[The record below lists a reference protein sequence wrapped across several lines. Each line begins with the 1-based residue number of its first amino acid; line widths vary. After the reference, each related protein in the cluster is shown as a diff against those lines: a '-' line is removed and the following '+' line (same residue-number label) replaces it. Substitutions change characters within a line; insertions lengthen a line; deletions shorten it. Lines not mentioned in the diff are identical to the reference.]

1 LNEHSTTYSTAFLS
15 KSLIIRSGKSISDTL
30 IPIAPVFRVFVVNR
44 YAVAELIDRPVL
56 DRTGLSGRFDF
67 TIQWSPESNGQSTAE
82 TQVQV
87 DSEATT
93 FLETL
98 KEQLGLRLK
107 PERAPLDVLI
117 IDHLELP
124 SEN

>member
-1 LNEHSTTYSTAFLS
+1 MLQKYDDGVDCSFSNHPFLGELTARCWIERDLVA
-15 KSLIIRSGKSISDTL
+15 GSIS
-30 IPIAPVFRVFVVNR
+30 
-44 YAVAELIDRPVL
+44 
-56 DRTGLSGRFDF
+56 LSSGA
-67 TIQWSPESNGQSTAE
+67 QNQNGQSTAE

-98 KEQLGLRLK
+98 KEQLGVRLK